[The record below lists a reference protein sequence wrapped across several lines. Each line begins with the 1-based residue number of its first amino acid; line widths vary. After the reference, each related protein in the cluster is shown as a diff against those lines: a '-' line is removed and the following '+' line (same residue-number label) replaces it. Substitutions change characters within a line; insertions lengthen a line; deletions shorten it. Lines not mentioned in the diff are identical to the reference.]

1 MPPRPI
7 ERGNGSETPKHA
19 DRRQGARR
27 APDSGGG
34 SGMKLALVPHRGRPE
49 AVELA
54 RRMAEQARA
63 RSVEVAAHEEDAPL
77 LGAAVTG
84 FEPDCGIDAVAAIG
98 GDGTVL
104 RAVRLALPAGL
115 PVLGIN
121 TGRLGFLAEGEP
133 EEAARIVERLATG
146 DYRITERMTLSA
158 RTEGGEAAGLNDV
171 VMEKTESQKTV
182 SLAVSVDGEEFT
194 TYRADGLVAA
204 TPTGSTA
211 YNLSAGGPLVDPA
224 LDALVLT
231 PVAPHTLFSRTLVFP
246 PHRILR
252 FEVRDQ
258 QPVGVTV
265 DGNEIGRVE
274 PGGSV
279 TVTAGG
285 RAPFIT
291 LHPRSFPAAL
301 QRKFHL
307 G

>member
-1 MPPRPI
+1 
-7 ERGNGSETPKHA
+7 
-19 DRRQGARR
+19 
-27 APDSGGG
+27 
-34 SGMKLALVPHRGRPE
+34 MKMAVVPHRGRPE

-54 RRMAEQARA
+54 RRMAERARA
-63 RSVEVAAHEEDAPL
+63 RSVRVMAHEEDAPL
-77 LGAAVTG
+77 LGAEVTG
-84 FEPDCGIDAVAAIG
+84 FGADCGLDAVAAIG

-104 RAVRLALPAGL
+104 RAVRLALPAGV

-121 TGRLGFLAEGEP
+121 TGRFGFLAEGEP
-133 EEAARIVERLATG
+133 EDAARIVERLAAG

-158 RTEGGEAAGLNDV
+158 RTEEAEAAGLNDV
-171 VMEKTESQKTV
+171 VMEKTESQTASV
-182 SLAVSVDGEEFT
+182 AVSVDGEELT

-224 LDALVLT
+224 LDALILT

-246 PHRILR
+246 PDRILR
-252 FEVRDQ
+252 FAVRDQ

-265 DGNEIGRVE
+265 DGKEIGRVG

-285 RAPFIT
+285 RASFIT

-301 QRKFHL
+301 QRKFQL

>member
-1 MPPRPI
+1 
-7 ERGNGSETPKHA
+7 
-19 DRRQGARR
+19 
-27 APDSGGG
+27 
-34 SGMKLALVPHRGRPE
+34 MKMALVPHRGRPE

-63 RSVEVAAHEEDAPL
+63 RSVQVAAHEEDASL
-77 LGAAVTG
+77 LGVAATG
-84 FEPDCGIDAVAAIG
+84 FESDCGLDAVAAIG

-104 RAVRLALPAGL
+104 RAVRLALPAGA

-133 EEAARIVERLATG
+133 EDAARIVERLATG
-146 DYRITERMTLSA
+146 DYRITERMTLTA
-158 RTEGGEAAGLNDV
+158 RTEHAEAAGLNDV

-194 TYRADGLVAA
+194 TYRADGLVVA

-246 PHRILR
+246 PDRVLR
-252 FEVRDQ
+252 FAVRDL

-265 DGNEIGRVE
+265 DGNEIGRVG
-274 PGGSV
+274 PGGTV

-285 RAPFIT
+285 KAPFIT
-291 LHPRSFPAAL
+291 LRPRSFPAAL